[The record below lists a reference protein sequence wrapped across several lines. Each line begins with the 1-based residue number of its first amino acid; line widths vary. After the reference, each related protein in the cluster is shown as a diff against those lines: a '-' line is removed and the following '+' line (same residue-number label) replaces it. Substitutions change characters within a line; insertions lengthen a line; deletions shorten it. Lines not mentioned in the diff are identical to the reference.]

1 MKIMKKTIVTV
12 FLIFGLT
19 LGSAFCDDISQSL
32 NKLNAAKLL
41 VGEGNKNLTLIPDSL
56 KNNAQNAL
64 EILKSVE
71 VHKDAENFE
80 KVYFAVLA
88 KTNLILQNFDE
99 VKRIRS
105 QAEAAGENALSEELD
120 YYTALAFF
128 QTGDFEKCIGLM
140 KNQNNLLL
148 AQAYFKSKKYSEAC
162 EVYESLNK
170 DKLLSESSKL
180 DYARALYKTKQYEKA
195 AAIAE
200 GNTSDEALL
209 ILGGCALS
217 GKKYSAAAEYYGK
230 VKNNSEALYL
240 KAYAEFKDG
249 KYAEAGIDFESV
261 GSWQY
266 ATQSYL
272 LCGNYSKAEKCAEK
286 NLDILNSDSEIEKA
300 VMLLGDIYSDQKKYD
315 KAVSLYNKYAK
326 QNKAWSVKCLYRIAI
341 CKSNAG
347 DIPGASEA
355 FSEVYK
361 KYPVA
366 KESEEALF
374 RSGDVLY
381 MAGLYTPAASKLKNY
396 SDTFTKGEYTN
407 LAMYYEFDSYVKTN
421 EKPKAI
427 LTGNKIVAK
436 YSDSEFLNP
445 VLEKLYELNY
455 EREDYSAALT
465 AAEKLAER
473 TSHKDASLEKKISYL
488 KKILGGGN
496 KELILAEADFENA
509 GGKATVEG
517 RDKGTIYAKL
527 LVSDSETKA
536 AGVKLA
542 GELLAIQEKNIVNER
557 ESAAINSLIMAEYF
571 FEQNR
576 KAEAA
581 EKYLKAAEY
590 SRMNG
595 DGDTAAF
602 SLYTATECF
611 VHLGKRADANETAT
625 LLKQLYPESKYT
637 NAVRSLLK

>member
-1 MKIMKKTIVTV
+1 MKKTIVTV
-12 FLIFGLT
+12 SLIFGLAM
-19 LGSAFCDDISQSL
+19 GPAFCDDILQSL

-41 VGEGNKNLTLIPDSL
+41 VEDGNKNLSSIPDSL
-56 KNNAQNAL
+56 KSNAL
-64 EILKSVE
+64 TALDILKSIE
-71 VHKDAENFE
+71 IQKDAENFE
-80 KVYFAVLA
+80 KTYFAVLA
-88 KTNLILQNFDE
+88 KTNLILQKYDD
-99 VKRIRS
+99 VKKIRK
-105 QAEAAGENALSEELD
+105 QAESAGENALSEELD
-120 YYTALAFF
+120 YYTALAYF
-128 QTGDFEKCIGLM
+128 QTGDYEKCISLM
-140 KNQNNLLL
+140 ENKNNLIL
-148 AQAYFKSKKYSEAC
+148 AQAYFKSEKYSEAC
-162 EVYESLNK
+162 KVYEKLNK
-170 DKLLSESSKL
+170 EKKLSEDSKL
-180 DYARALYKTKQYEKA
+180 DYARALYRTKQYEKA
-195 AAIAE
+195 AAMAD
-200 GNTSDEALL
+200 GNSSDEALL

-249 KYAEAGIDFESV
+249 KYVEAGKDFEAA

-272 LCGNYSKAEKCAEK
+272 LSENYSKAEKCAEK
-286 NLDILNSDSEIEKA
+286 NLEKSITDESIEKS

-315 KAVSLYNKYAK
+315 KAISLYNKYSK
-326 QNKAWSVKCLYRIAI
+326 QGKAWSVKCLYKIAV
-341 CKSNAG
+341 CKANAG
-347 DIPGASEA
+347 DIAGASEA
-355 FSEVYK
+355 YAEVYK

-381 MAGLYTPAASKLKNY
+381 MAGLYTPASSKLKNY

-407 LAMYYEFDSYVKTN
+407 LALYYEFDSYVKTN

-427 LTGNKIVAK
+427 LTGNKIVSK
-436 YSDSEFLNP
+436 YSESEFLNA

-455 EREDYSAALT
+455 EREDFNAALT

-473 TSHKDASLEKKISYL
+473 TGHKDASLEKKISYL

-496 KELILAEADFENA
+496 RELILAEADFENA

-517 RDKGTIYAKL
+517 RDKGTVYAKL

-557 ESAAINSLIMAEYF
+557 ESAAANALIMAEYF
-571 FEQNR
+571 YEQNR

-595 DGDTAAF
+595 DGDLAAF

-611 VHLGKRADANETAT
+611 VHLGKRGDANETAS